1 MAAALNHLAA
11 ALNHLAAALNHL
23 VAVLNHLAAAAV
35 CRDGREKKKICDKS
49 KIKRNFVMASPKV
62 KCGY

>member
-11 ALNHLAAALNHL
+11 ALNHLAATLNHL
-23 VAVLNHLAAAAV
+23 AAAV

-49 KIKRNFVMASPKV
+49 KIKNNFVMASPKV